1 MSAEVLLDPLFLDL
15 DGVCNTRAMRE
26 AAPTRSLARAPVHN
40 PVWFASMF
48 SQEHVD
54 RVSRICREATVGV
67 VIVSSWRQWIAFD
80 VIAAAFRLL
89 GCDAVQ
95 GLAYSG
101 TPQGESRSRATRA
114 WLRCHPSE
122 RWAILDDTRSHW
134 THGGDLLSRL
144 VVPVDGLTDADVEAT
159 LAILGKGGR

>member
-1 MSAEVLLDPLFLDL
+1 MSADVLLDPLFCDL
-15 DGVCNTRAMRE
+15 DGVCNTRAMRD
-26 AAPTRSLARAPVHN
+26 ARPVRSLAMSPIHN
-40 PVWFASMF
+40 PTWFARMF

-54 RVSRICREATVGV
+54 RVSRICREAHVGV

-80 VIAAAFRLL
+80 VIVAAFQLL

-101 TPQGESRSRATRA
+101 TPEGESRARATRA

-122 RWAILDDTRSHW
+122 RWAILDDTREHW
-134 THGGDLLSRL
+134 AHSPDLLSRL
-144 VVPVDGLTDADVEAT
+144 VVPVDGLTEADVEAT
-159 LAILGKGGR
+159 LAILGKDGR